1 MLLIAQSLAVGIDP
15 RLSTLSKPMVN
26 PPVNGSYADHGVDSA
41 FTKAQVEAI
50 GLYVGIAAMIAIV
63 IFFLVYC
70 NRRRRKAKLHDTS
83 SFDERDLASDSA

>member
-1 MLLIAQSLAVGIDP
+1 MALVVGVDRPLLA
-15 RLSTLSKPMVN
+15 LSNPMVN
-26 PPVNGSYADHGVDSA
+26 PSVNKTDVNHGGDSG

-50 GLYVGIAAMIAIV
+50 GLYLGIAAITGVV

-83 SFDERDLASDSA
+83 SFHERDVESDSA